1 MRRCLC
7 VWAALL
13 LAGLGAAAQDGDV
26 LRAALYLSGA
36 GDVEQVD
43 PGLVASLEACQGWRI
58 RINGDG
64 LRPGLLLSAYQVAAI
79 RDYRGR
85 SGDILSWEELALVDG
100 FSQEA
105 VAALRPFLSLAS
117 DRLPGAADTV
127 GLRAS
132 ALLRTTLKQVGIK
145 AKLSGEHVRA
155 GGAWR
160 GKDGT
165 FYGEYQWRGFR
176 VLAGDYQLRTGQGL
190 AFWSGFSMESLT
202 TADAFLKRGQGISP
216 VWSFTSGN
224 VCRGAAVEYGSRHVQ
239 LGAFVT
245 TQAKAGLHAAWLGRS
260 TQLGLTAAC
269 PLVRGRAEEAALS
282 LDGRGN
288 LWGADWAFEAAWHSG
303 AWAGQAAFRTPA
315 GDRWKLVGQARVLP
329 SRFRGKKNGE
339 YALAAGA
346 AFRSDRRVEGTP
358 AHTVSLT
365 LDNALLPVP
374 GGAWNRFQLRA
385 CALWEGL
392 WSPAWGFS
400 LRLQERYR
408 NYERP
413 RTDLRADVRFRRGP
427 WLGTWRGE
435 LVRCE
440 QTGLLTYLEGG
451 YKAEAY
457 FGYLRLTAFRADQ
470 WNDRI
475 YCYERDAPGNFSVPA
490 YAGRGVALSAL
501 TGGKVRW
508 GRFRL
513 KAYMRAGCQLRV
525 GREPAYT
532 LNLQL
537 QADV

>member
-1 MRRCLC
+1 M
-7 VWAALL
+7 WAALL
-13 LAGLGAAAQDGDV
+13 LMGLAAAAQDETV

-43 PGLVASLEACQGWRI
+43 PGLVTSLEACQGRRI
-58 RINGDG
+58 RVNGDR
-64 LRPGLLLSAYQVAAI
+64 LRPGLLLSEYQVASI

-85 SGDILSWEELALVDG
+85 SGDILSWEELALLDG

-117 DRLPGAADTV
+117 DRLPGSVDTV

-132 ALLRTTLKQVGIK
+132 ALLRTTLKQLGAK
-145 AKLSGEHVRA
+145 AKLSGEHFRA

-165 FYGEYQWRGFR
+165 FYGEYQRWGWRL
-176 VLAGDYQLRTGQGL
+176 LAGDYQLRLGQGL

-202 TADAFLKRGQGISP
+202 TVDAFLKRAQGISP

-224 VCRGAAVEYGSRHVQ
+224 VCRGVAAEYAGRHAEVS
-239 LGAFVT
+239 AFVT
-245 TQAKAGLHAAWLGRS
+245 TRPMAGLHAAWLGRRG
-260 TQLGLTAAC
+260 QLGVSAAYTFV
-269 PLVRGRAEEAALS
+269 PGGQGEAAVS

-288 LWGADWAFEAAWHSG
+288 LRGTDWAFEAAWRHQ
-303 AWAGQAAFRTPA
+303 AWAGQGAVRAPV
-315 GDRWKLVGQARVLP
+315 GERWSLVGQVRVLP

-339 YALAAGA
+339 YALAAGVA
-346 AFRSDRRVEGTP
+346 YRSERRVEGVP
-358 AHTVSLT
+358 AHTLSLT

-374 GGAWNRFQLRA
+374 GGEPGRFQLRA
-385 CALWEGL
+385 CALWEGQ
-392 WSPAWGFS
+392 WSPAWGLS
-400 LRLQERYR
+400 LRLNERYR

-413 RTDLRADVRFRRGP
+413 RTDLRADIRYRHGP
-427 WLGTWRGE
+427 WLGAWRGE
-435 LVRCE
+435 AVRCE
-440 QTGLLTYLEGG
+440 ETGLLTYLEGG
-451 YKAEAY
+451 YKAEA
-457 FGYLRLTAFRADQ
+457 FSGYLRLTVFSADQ

-490 YAGRGVALSAL
+490 YAGRGVAFSSLA
-501 TGGKVRW
+501 GGKVRW

-513 KAYMRAGCQLRV
+513 KAYLRAACQLRV
-525 GREPAYT
+525 GRVPAYT

-537 QADV
+537 QADY